1 MIFEARLLET
11 AIGLYL
17 AAIVLYVA
25 AFATGSQWSRKLA
38 ATLGWGGLFAQIT
51 MLAARG
57 LGAGHFPLV
66 SMYEYLTAFAAMVV
80 LSSLVFELRQRGW
93 GAGAQAVGAIAFLIA
108 VGLLGYAL
116 SLPAGMK
123 VSEPLM
129 PVLRS
134 YWLVFHVSMAV
145 IGYGAAALASALA
158 CVFFIRMK
166 WGEENTWL
174 HNRLPSPGA
183 LDHSVCRA
191 VRFAFPFL
199 TLLNVTGAVW
209 AYYAWG
215 RYWGWDPKETWSL
228 ITWLVYVFYL
238 HARLR
243 ADWRPPRLNA
253 VVLIG
258 LATIM
263 FTFLGVNQLAAFSES
278 LHSYAS
284 AG

>member
-1 MIFEARLLET
+1 MHIEQTLTHA

-17 AAIVLYVA
+17 AALALYLVS
-25 AFATGSQWSRKLA
+25 FLLGSDRMGKGATGAVWLGLVCQAIMLGLRWSR
-38 ATLGWGGLFAQIT
+38 
-51 MLAARG
+51 
-57 LGAGHFPLV
+57 AGHMPLV
-66 SMYEYLTAFAAMVV
+66 SMYEYLNAFAAMIA
-80 LSSLVFELRQRGW
+80 LCYLVFERRQRSW
-93 GAGAQAVGAIAFLIA
+93 GAGARALGAITMAIA
-108 VGLLGYAL
+108 ICLLGYGL
-116 SLPAGMK
+116 RLPAPMK
-123 VSEPLM
+123 ETEPLM

-158 CVFFIRMK
+158 VLFFLRAK
-166 WGEENTWL
+166 WGGENTWL
-174 HNRLPSPGA
+174 HSRLPSPA
-183 LDHSVCRA
+183 TLDQAVYRS

-199 TLLNVTGAVW
+199 TLLNITGAVW

-238 HARLR
+238 HARVR
-243 ADWRPPRLNA
+243 GGWSASQLNT
-253 VVLIG
+253 VVLVG

-263 FTFLGVNQLAAFSES
+263 FTFLGVNQLASFSES